1 MSGLPVAC
9 LAQLLSFFLC
19 QCLELWVSGSCITS
33 GVYLLLKVCHLV
45 QIFQIVLSILLL
57 FIVLLS
63 EVLVREYERAY
74 HSRHV
79 WLTCIS
85 LSFLTLQSFTYED
98 YTSSCTH
105 ASARTAFVSTP
116 AVHIFSGH
124 CSFLLNAEI

>member
-1 MSGLPVAC
+1 MYKLQCMPVIKSLSSGAEFPNSAVH
-9 LAQLLSFFLC
+9 LA
-19 QCLELWVSGSCITS
+19 
-33 GVYLLLKVCHLV
+33 
-45 QIFQIVLSILLL
+45 L

-74 HSRHV
+74 RSRHV
-79 WLTCIS
+79 LLTCIS

-116 AVHIFSGH
+116 AVHIFSGD
-124 CSFLLNAEI
+124 CGFLLNAEI